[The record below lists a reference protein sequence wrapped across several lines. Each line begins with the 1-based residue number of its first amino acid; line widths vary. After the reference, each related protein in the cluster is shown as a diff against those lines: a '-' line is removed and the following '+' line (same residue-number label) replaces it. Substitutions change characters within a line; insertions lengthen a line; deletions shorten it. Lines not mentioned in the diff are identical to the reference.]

1 MKRTLILLLVCACG
15 GEGAIQPSTDAPPGD
30 GAMGADANGCAV
42 QLVFNPAAPIADPSS
57 PIRAQ
62 AQVFDAS
69 GINDYQWY
77 VTYNNTDVTSTYAA
91 QDHSQIDFVAATPGT
106 YYVRVVLSG
115 PTNCPDG
122 TAMLTV
128 SSGTG
133 MFTDYRMRVYP
144 PAGAGAPPQERVIH
158 VEAGTSP
165 AGDYPLDPGQLFS
178 GTVKNGAANVSAY
191 LRFMPAA
198 SPKGYVETFSNSSGA
213 YSTRLLAQNHSV
225 LVVPMTAGLA
235 PALLPWDLTTTT
247 LSVSAGNA
255 VTGTVK
261 DGAGTPLQGA
271 QVQLTSGGV
280 PSTLA
285 TTAADG
291 SFTVR
296 ASFAPTATADVS
308 VTPPAGR
315 GLPVL
320 AATGAFGATIAIQY
334 ANAATCDIGA
344 TPVKR
349 GATAEPNARVSVVG
363 TIASAGTIGG
373 ATAAGTV
380 RIVATADGTAH
391 LPSTLVPRAALSA
404 VVDLGSGDL
413 AVATIDTSTCPALTI
428 DAPARI
434 TASGTAATVGSAL
447 IPGVGI
453 EAIPSGALALAGT
466 PPVVTTANS
475 SGAFSLSLASGGRY
489 DITFTD
495 PLGYNAPLVV
505 AAATA
510 ANVPAIATLPAA
522 LRMTG
527 KISVIGVANPVVG
540 ASVQMLCLRCNAA
553 TPPVA
558 EAATNQISSYA
569 LGIPDPGM

>member
-1 MKRTLILLLVCACG
+1 MLAACG
-15 GEGAIQPSTDAPPGD
+15 AGRAAQPGFDANPAD
-30 GAMGADANGCAV
+30 GAASADANGCAV
-42 QLVFNPAAPIADPSS
+42 QIVFNPPAPVADPSV

-69 GINDYQWY
+69 GINDYTWY
-77 VTYNNTDVTSTYAA
+77 VRYQNTDVTSTYAA
-91 QDHSQIDFVAATPGT
+91 QDHSQVDFVAANAGT
-106 YYVRVVLSG
+106 YYVRVVVSG

-122 TAMLTV
+122 SATLTV
-128 SSGTG
+128 SSGSG
-133 MFTDYRMRVYP
+133 HFTDYRMRVYP
-144 PAGAGAPPQERVIH
+144 PPGTGAPPQERVLH

-165 AGDYPLDPGQLFS
+165 NGDYPLDPGQMFS
-178 GTVKNGAANVSAY
+178 GSVKNGTTGVPAY
-191 LRFMPAA
+191 LRFMPAS
-198 SPKGYVETFSNSSGA
+198 SPKGYVETFSAVSGA
-213 YSTRLLAQNHSV
+213 YSTRLLAQGHSV

-247 LSVSAGNA
+247 LSVDAGNA

-261 DGAGTPLQGA
+261 DGAGNPLQGA
-271 QVQLTSGGV
+271 QVQLTSGGI

-285 TTAADG
+285 TTASDG
-291 SFTVR
+291 SFTLR
-296 ASFAPTATADVS
+296 ASFSASATVDVS

-320 AATGAFGATIAIQY
+320 AATGSFGATIAIQY
-334 ANAATCDIGA
+334 ANATTCDLGA
-344 TPVKR
+344 TPISR
-349 GATAEPNARVSVVG
+349 GATAEPNARVSIVG
-363 TIASAGTIGG
+363 TIANAGTIGG

-391 LPSTLVPRAALSA
+391 LPSTLVPRAPLEA
-404 VVDLGSGDL
+404 VVDLGGGDL
-413 AVATIDTSTCPALTI
+413 AVASVDTSTCPALTI

-434 TASGTAATVGSAL
+434 TASSVTATTGGAP

-453 EAIPSGALALAGT
+453 EALPTGALALAGT

-475 SGAFSLSLASGGRY
+475 SGAFSLTLASGGRY

-495 PLGYNAPLVV
+495 PLGYNAPLFV
-505 AAATA
+505 AAATVA
-510 ANVPAIATLPAA
+510 YVPAPATLPPA

-540 ASVQMLCLRCNAA
+540 ASVQMLCLACNAA

-558 EAATNQISSYA
+558 EAATNPISQYA